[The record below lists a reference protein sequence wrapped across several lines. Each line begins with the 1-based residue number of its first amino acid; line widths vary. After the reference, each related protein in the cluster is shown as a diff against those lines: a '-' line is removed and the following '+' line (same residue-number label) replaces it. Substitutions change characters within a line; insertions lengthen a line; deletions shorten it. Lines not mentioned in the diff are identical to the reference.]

1 MFCFDAYNTVSLTM
15 TFKFLPSDL
24 FSHILLGTEG
34 ILSISRHIFFSF
46 KRIFLKQ
53 LSLIITLVPFV
64 QFPLYLYFCCLLIVL
79 IPFLFFSENVS
90 KDSSLLYYQ
99 VVCSVQSPMSA
110 SCLIFNSQNMCF
122 VHFNTTLS
130 LFWSV
135 CFSKWPALAET
146 IILLVVIIT

>member
-1 MFCFDAYNTVSLTM
+1 M
-15 TFKFLPSDL
+15 
-24 FSHILLGTEG
+24 
-34 ILSISRHIFFSF
+34 ISFHIFCLEQRESSQFPDTFSLAS

-64 QFPLYLYFCCLLIVL
+64 QFPLNFHFCCLLSHCFN
-79 IPFLFFSENVS
+79 PFLFSGYVS
-90 KDSSLLYYQ
+90 KDSSPVYSQ
-99 VVCSVQSPMSA
+99 VVCSVRSPMSA
-110 SCLIFNSQNMCF
+110 SCLIFNPQNMYF

-146 IILLVVIIT
+146 IIHLAVIIT